1 MTEYGDYDE
10 CVHILKQELLMLE
23 QIQALQNQVKNAVR
37 NREWTDF
44 QGHLGSLAAIG
55 DAFEALDHERVQ
67 IFTGF
72 ARRMGFNY
80 EVEPSVESRRPPQG
94 GGFYAFAARL
104 PERERRELSDLYR
117 RIKMR
122 ALGVRFAND
131 SLTDYLDETQAVVSG
146 FLEAVFPDRKGKI
159 YSRQGRQV
167 TPDMRSMVLNQT
179 L

>member
-1 MTEYGDYDE
+1 MTEYCDYDE
-10 CVHILKQELLMLE
+10 CAHVLKQELLMLE
-23 QIQALQNQVKNAVR
+23 QIQALQTQVKNAVR

-67 IFTGF
+67 IFTAF
-72 ARRMGFNY
+72 ARRMGFNH
-80 EVEPSVESRRPPQG
+80 EGV
-94 GGFYAFAARL
+94 GFYTFAARL
-104 PERERRELSDLYR
+104 PEQERRELSELYR

-122 ALGVRFAND
+122 TLGVRFAND

-159 YSRQGRQV
+159 YSRQGTQV
-167 TPDMRSMVLNQT
+167 SPDMRSMVLNQT